1 MGHLI
6 MVRDTV
12 KIHEESDH
20 YLGADEE
27 WIKEKLGA

>member
-1 MGHLI
+1 